1 MIGTLLRQHYRITK
15 KLGEG
20 GFGETYIAQDLDL
33 PGNPECVLKRLKASS
48 NAAIIERLFQEEAI
62 TLQKLGEHDQI
73 PRLLAYFEEKGEFY
87 LVQSLIVGHGL
98 DQENTPGKQ
107 LSESYVIALLKS
119 VLKPLCFVHQNQVV
133 HRDIKPANLI
143 RRKQD
148 GKIVLIDFGAVKEIA
163 ATRVVTGG
171 HTQLTVAIGTP
182 GYMPSEQSRGRPRF
196 SSDIYGLGM
205 VGIQALTGK
214 MPEYLQE
221 DMDTGEIIW
230 RNQINAGVNEQLLA
244 ILDCMVRYDFR
255 QRYSSAQEAL
265 EIVQQ
270 LASNST
276 SSTTYQLNTTP
287 QQLLPTVP
295 GIPSNFP
302 IDQHLPADSK
312 VNSTKPR
319 KLLGQLILI
328 KIIGKLIT
336 FIFLFVFKNKFY
348 FYYEGVAFAVV
359 ITIMGIFLLLQGT
372 LLSDYSDIIDYFI
385 SLE

>member
-73 PRLLAYFEEKGEFY
+73 PRLLAYFEENGEFY

-98 DQENTPGKQ
+98 EQEITPGKQ

-119 VLKPLCFVHQNQVV
+119 VLEPLCFVHQNQVV

-163 ATRVVTGG
+163 ATRVVTGEN
-171 HTQLTVAIGTP
+171 TQLTVAIGTP

-287 QQLLPTVP
+287 QQLLPTAPSTPPNSPPSVP
-295 GIPSNFP
+295 PQYRQEIPNSPPSPPPNPQLQGSSSSSKSQHLVKPLIGKLAKAEIRFLWQWILATIVGFSVSFSIFFFILKILNFP
-302 IDQHLPADSK
+302 IK
-312 VNSTKPR
+312 K
-319 KLLGQLILI
+319 
-328 KIIGKLIT
+328 
-336 FIFLFVFKNKFY
+336 
-348 FYYEGVAFAVV
+348 
-359 ITIMGIFLLLQGT
+359 
-372 LLSDYSDIIDYFI
+372 
-385 SLE
+385 